1 MSPDSITDTKW
12 TYSKMLKEL
21 PAESRYELRNN
32 ELIDMSSPSEIHQQ
46 IVFRLTLII
55 GSFIVN
61 NKLGKFYTSPLDVI
75 FDEGTVMQP
84 DLIFVAQ
91 DHKSI
96 IKEKGIFG
104 APDVLIEIVSKS
116 SIQRDYIDKKQ
127 DYERFGVQEYWI
139 VDPMYQTASVYT
151 LVNNKYSLFSTAD
164 GEETFDL
171 RSGVLEDL
179 VVNWKDVFGE
189 G

>member
-1 MSPDSITDTKW
+1 MSPDSITDIKW

-84 DLIFVAQ
+84 DLIFVAE

-139 VDPMYQTASVYT
+139 VD
-151 LVNNKYSLFSTAD
+151 
-164 GEETFDL
+164 
-171 RSGVLEDL
+171 
-179 VVNWKDVFGE
+179 
-189 G
+189 